1 MNSNRS
7 YRVRTE
13 VGQNSP
19 SILNVKIDN
28 SFDILE
34 ILSLKLDQEN
44 LYHLPKSNY
53 GVIVG
58 RVIANKGF
66 GVPNAK
72 ISVFIPRENNEEVT
86 SLYSYSSPFSN
97 GEDGVRYNLLPSM
110 VNEECHQDVGTFFT
124 KKTLLDNNTAIEIF
138 EKYYKFTTTTNSAG
152 DFFLSGIPTGMQ
164 QVHMDLDM
172 SDCGVLS
179 QTPRDMIYKGYN
191 INQFESNVQFKKSTN
206 LNNLAQIFTQN
217 KSIYVYPFWGDT
229 TDEDTNSTITRCDIE
244 IDYEFEPTCIF
255 MGSVITDTGEAS
267 LSKKCQPD
275 IMLGKMSNMVTGEGS
290 IEMIRKTPSGKVE
303 EFSVKGQKLIDGN
316 GVWCYQIPMNLDY
329 VTTDEF
335 GNLVASDNPNKGIAT
350 RTRVRFRISM
360 MDIEGDEIARKRA
373 RYLVPNNPLL
383 DSEYYPE
390 FNRNH
395 EFDYEFGSLTADEN
409 FRDLYWNK
417 VYTVKSY
424 IPRLQKKSSAGKK
437 NYIGI
442 KAVNHYGDNNP
453 MPYNNIQIKFNFTY
467 RFICTF
473 LMLWF
478 RLIAILNKM
487 ISPLAY
493 ALLKVGKF
501 LYRIG
506 SLFSGNNN
514 EPRSREAEESEINN
528 DEDNNNKR
536 QGFMTVGCRFIRIA
550 LQMPI
555 GFDSDL
561 CEEIGGIPV
570 SKFYPGIN
578 DKMYNLIY
586 DNGGWQG
593 GFGTTEIEV
602 ELKRRPSSK
611 WGGKCFGTGWITQ
624 DLLTSPIYT
633 ELSGLINCIENALA
647 TENEVISFNFHND
660 WVNGVLYFPLWM
672 RVIRL
677 KKTFFFGLFKRKA
690 KDTYCRATERPK
702 GRGLKIYHP
711 CAPVREYEGD
721 NLRPLFTTSR
731 FSITNPQA
739 NQTDYDPNGAET
751 VKEHLDKWLKII
763 DFYTKRGIESN
774 GFRFKSHK
782 KTIGILKTDNG
793 VIVEK
798 ETKLGEYV
806 YYYACGEYQQGSD
819 GKFKSQNNVVKQL
832 FATDIVLL
840 GSLDKCDS
848 DGIPQFFKELSSTT
862 YNMPPSLL
870 SLDYEIDDE
879 KDKENSTGLD
889 SDKNDDL
896 MEGIIPS
903 SIHTEY
909 SGADWGDSSYDI
921 HYNTQLGDYSN
932 ADPSENNRTNQH
944 LHGQPTNND
953 NPPNNNEN
961 GNQWTLKS
969 MLNRLLDAIR
979 STDSNVGRPIAIPI
993 IPGGEQF
1000 DNGGLFYGI
1009 TCNSS
1014 YVKPKSCINLSRQ
1027 CEFGVTLDQSI
1038 DIPGNLQDVEND
1050 NSYGLLLPDGFI
1062 SYDEI
1067 ISHDGRSMFAT
1078 MNHDLLKYKYD
1089 ERTGYKKTDFRH
1101 KYIDNFDGS
1110 LRNLMV
1116 NLHQGYMD
1124 SGGDVTP
1131 RLRNYINNYKLETIN
1146 KDYVRFRFGGNV
1158 NYYNVNGWFLNRDVE
1173 VKDRIPQYRNSFYF
1187 YFGLKEGKT
1196 AIDRFRNEYYGS
1208 CPNDTSDY
1216 SVKTDF
1222 QPNSWCGDSGYFS
1235 LYARGITTPYTVSF
1249 QNNDDLGTENIFLS
1263 GVSSE
1268 KIYLSPLINPTLEGD
1283 GYVWMKDENDNP
1295 IELPNGHYTVTIT
1308 DADGV
1313 TTSIEVPFVSARV
1326 TAQINSVNFMKTNEE
1341 LFNEQGIIYQD
1352 IANNTNTTGD
1362 NITRDIGGCILI
1374 SNLHIGSDSDGDR
1387 IKINITP
1394 ANHSDFLPTD
1404 PLGYYSGFEYTVTLG
1419 GSSWDW
1425 DGNQGTATG
1434 NMGRIKYDEPS
1445 DGYYITLPKGGV
1457 LYNVKLTMLCDNTET
1472 ENQITSNIFVDE
1484 GTASTLLINGIDYR
1498 LLLGFD
1504 SGVDNDGVFDSS
1516 EVSGWVDI
1524 DNISYANGTN
1534 FLPVATSQ
1542 TKLLNRL
1549 SHLPLP
1555 TSTDVINTIEL
1566 LSTETIDGSNSCYRW
1581 PKSYRLLLTDMPVDI
1596 QSYDTIPSVNVGM
1609 YIYYEYNSIIEEQV
1623 GRPNDWIF
1631 SINDTYAT
1639 NAESSLD
1646 NTFHSY
1652 RRVGD
1657 ETNGYVYYHYT
1668 LLPHKELYEW
1678 NSASYEQVEVD
1689 GHPVS
1694 NYQDYPNFDYAG
1706 YYGGMSDEDKESWVE
1721 IINTYIDNR
1730 YDLIVKMKDAFW
1742 IQDYQEGVDNNE
1754 GNTLSLSTNGY
1765 DLPYTKVIKYT
1776 DYMDNL
1782 NMPIQ
1787 PTPSE
1792 QVYETTT
1799 DNKPHIWYPLVNM
1812 NEVDNTIEWNNKLPY
1827 AVGMECGN
1835 GTKLPSSI
1843 GINTDIETT
1852 NKTKILSEFT
1862 KLLYMNKTFDF
1873 KYVCWGETGDF
1884 NSGVYRIWDY
1894 DARPSSSSPTIPG
1907 SNSLYPI
1914 TKNGMIAFRIQN
1926 GIIKGDI
1933 DYDNNARVNF
1943 ISQKLTNNRTNEETE
1958 LNICNFKDETTNMYD
1973 TENRMPTRRTL
1984 VEDLSMISEVNPN
1997 LMDNSNTNPTLN
2009 DYRVWIDNANRLQ
2022 LQTFPRNGSDSYSV
2036 DFIHHYMGY
2045 DIQPEELQGVS
2056 VKPGL
2061 KVNLNG
2067 SILVKNSYY
2076 NNGQVASKND
2086 LTGCIIRP
2094 NINGDELNINVSYY
2108 LVIHEYDTV
2117 RNIQIDNSS
2126 DYSAKWKYMVKQP
2139 YIDHYKKF
2147 NDNRNNFQYSTL
2159 IDAFGD
2165 VMKPSNKFTFATRT
2179 GFYVNNDEYGLE
2191 LTNEE
2196 GNTVDMTE
2204 AQSSSIVIA
2213 KCENG
2218 NDETV
2223 VHEFDMDEL
2232 FGQYSLPGVTN
2243 SDYNNYICSSSL
2255 LYVIAKDA
2263 NSRTLAASPLIDMI
2277 DWQAQLV
2284 CYTNGD
2290 MVLRIHKPS
2299 YQSTNNT
2306 PDDSL
2311 RYYYYFTKPLVISP
2325 TRDNESYYFEI
2336 DIPTCTAQQINRT
2349 STGLPRWWEIT
2360 LRSSGT
2366 ITTNGITFIN
2376 DSQKSI
2382 QDVINDYWNSSL
2394 VGSMCNLYYI
2404 DIAGVGHYSE
2414 HVQVVNDTT
2423 MWPSNILDNTY
2434 GIYDDGTNGD
2444 YSVQ

>member
-1 MNSNRS
+1 M
-7 YRVRTE
+7 
-13 VGQNSP
+13 
-19 SILNVKIDN
+19 LNVKIDN

-72 ISVFIPRENNEEVT
+72 ISVFIPRENDEELT

-229 TDEDTNSTITRCDIE
+229 TDEDTNITITRCDIE

-275 IMLGKMSNMVTGEGS
+275 VMLGKMSNMVTGEGS
-290 IEMIRKTPSGKVE
+290 IEMIRKTPNGKVE

-424 IPRLQKKSSAGKK
+424 IPRLQKKSSVGKK

-506 SLFSGNNN
+506 KFFSTGGNPRNREDEENSYGDVGDN
-514 EPRSREAEESEINN
+514 EGKKSS
-528 DEDNNNKR
+528 
-536 QGFMTVGCRFIRIA
+536 GFMTVGCRFIRIA

-578 DKMYNLIY
+578 SKMYNLIY
-586 DNGGWQG
+586 DNGGWNG
-593 GFGTTEIEV
+593 SFGSTGIER
-602 ELKRRPSSK
+602 ELNSPTGR
-611 WGGKCFGTGWITQ
+611 WGAGCFGSQWVTRE
-624 DLLTSPIYT
+624 LLTSPIYT

-660 WVNGVLYFPLWM
+660 WINGVLYFPLWM
-672 RVIRL
+672 RVIRP
-677 KKTFFFGLFKRKA
+677 KKTFFLGLFKIKA
-690 KDTYCRATERPK
+690 KDTYCRATEHPK

-711 CAPVREYEGD
+711 CAPIRSYEGD
-721 NLRPLFTTSR
+721 NLKPLFTTNT
-731 FSITNPQA
+731 FSETNPSA
-739 NQTDYDPNGAET
+739 NNNYDPNGTIT
-751 VKEHLDKWLKII
+751 VREHLDKWLRII
-763 DFYTKRGIESN
+763 DFYTGNGVESN

-806 YYYACGEYQQGSD
+806 YYYACGEYQQG
-819 GKFKSQNNVVKQL
+819 GNEKFKSQNNVVKQL

-840 GSLDKCDS
+840 GSLDKCDV
-848 DGIPQFFKELSSTT
+848 DGVPQFFKELSSTT

-870 SLDYEIDDE
+870 SLDYEINDE

-896 MEGIIPS
+896 MEGIIPN

-909 SGADWGDSSYDI
+909 SGADWGDSSYDM
-921 HYNTQLGDYSN
+921 HYNTRLDYDEN
-932 ADPSENNRTNQH
+932 RNERDDRDDENNTRNPNGDT
-944 LHGQPTNND
+944 PPETNNTG
-953 NPPNNNEN
+953 NE
-961 GNQWTLKS
+961 WTLKS
-969 MLNRLLDAIR
+969 MVNRLLEAII

-1038 DIPGNLQDVEND
+1038 DIPGDLQNVEND

-1110 LRNLMV
+1110 LRNLMI
-1116 NLHQGYMD
+1116 NLHSGY
-1124 SGGDVTP
+1124 GNNIETTP
-1131 RLRNYINNYKLETIN
+1131 TLRNYVSNYKLETIN

-1158 NYYNVNGWFLNRDVE
+1158 NYYNVNGQFLLKDVRN
-1173 VKDRIPQYRNSFYF
+1173 RIPQYRNSFYF

-1208 CPNDTSDY
+1208 CPNDRSDY

-1222 QPNSWCGDSGYFS
+1222 RPNSWCGDSGYFS

-1249 QNNDDLGTENIFLS
+1249 QNNDDLGAENIFLS

-1268 KIYLSPLINPTLEGD
+1268 KIYLSPLANPTLEED

-1295 IELPNGHYTVTIT
+1295 IELPNGHYTITIT
-1308 DADGV
+1308 DSDGI
-1313 TTSIEVPFVSARV
+1313 TTSMELPFVAPRI
-1326 TAQINSVNFMKTNEE
+1326 TAQINSVNFIKSNDE
-1341 LFNEQGIIYQD
+1341 LFNEPGITYEIV
-1352 IANNTNTTGD
+1352 ANNTITTGT

-1374 SNLHIGSDSDGDR
+1374 SNLRTGTDNNSDDV
-1387 IKINITP
+1387 KITITP
-1394 ANHSDFLPTD
+1394 ANQSDFLPPD
-1404 PLGYYSGFEYTVTLG
+1404 PTLGGYTGFEYTVTLG
-1419 GSSWDW
+1419 GSSWGWHPEQD
-1425 DGNQGTATG
+1425 TM
-1434 NMGRIKYDEPS
+1434 MGKIKYENSS
-1445 DGYYITLPKGGV
+1445 DSYFITLPKGGI
-1457 LYNVKLTMLCDNTET
+1457 LYNVKLTMLCDGEET
-1472 ENQITSNIFVDE
+1472 QNQIDSNIYVSE
-1484 GTASTLLINGIDYR
+1484 GTESTILINGVDYR
-1498 LLLGFD
+1498 LLSGFD
-1504 SGVDNDGVFDSS
+1504 SGVDNDGIFTPSNVR
-1516 EVSGWVDI
+1516 GWVDI
-1524 DNISYANGTN
+1524 DNISYADDNID
-1534 FLPVATSQ
+1534 FLPTATSQ
-1542 TKLLNRL
+1542 TRLLNKL
-1549 SHLPLP
+1549 ETNPLP
-1555 TSTDVINTIEL
+1555 SSSEVINTINL
-1566 LSTETIDGSNSCYRW
+1566 LSTEVITGSDSSYRW
-1581 PKSYRLLLTDMPVDI
+1581 PKSYRLLRTDMSVNI
-1596 QSYDTIPSVNVGM
+1596 QSYDIIPSVNLGM
-1609 YIYYEYNSIIEEQV
+1609 YIYHEYNDVISELCP
-1623 GRPNDWIF
+1623 RPDDWIF
-1631 SINDTYAT
+1631 SINDTYA
-1639 NAESSLD
+1639 NIAESD
-1646 NTFHSY
+1646 ADTTFHTY
-1652 RRVGD
+1652 RRIID
-1657 ETNGYVYYHYT
+1657 NQLPDGYAYYHYT
-1668 LLPHKELYEW
+1668 LVPHKELYEW
-1678 NSASYEQVEVD
+1678 NGTSYEQVVVD
-1689 GHPVS
+1689 GHTIS
-1694 NYQDYPNFDYAG
+1694 DYQDYPNFDYEG
-1706 YYGGMSDEDKESWVE
+1706 YYDGMTDDEKESWVG
-1721 IINTYIDNR
+1721 IINTYIDRR
-1730 YDLIVKMKDAFW
+1730 YDVVVKMKDAFW
-1742 IQDYQEGVDNNE
+1742 IQDYQKDMEDNE
-1754 GNTLSLSTNGY
+1754 GNTLSLTTDGY

-1776 DYMDNL
+1776 DYKDNPNL
-1782 NMPIQ
+1782 PVQTDISLQAYN
-1787 PTPSE
+1787 S
-1792 QVYETTT
+1792 TT
-1799 DNKPHIWYPLVNM
+1799 DNKLHIWYPLIDM
-1812 NEVDNTIEWNNKLPY
+1812 DDSDNTLMWNNKLPY
-1827 AVGMECGN
+1827 AIGMECGN
-1835 GTKLPSSI
+1835 GTKMPTTI
-1843 GINTDIETT
+1843 GINTSIHTT

-1862 KLLYMNKTFDF
+1862 KLQYMDKTFDF
-1873 KYVCWGETGDF
+1873 KYVCWGETGDL

-1894 DARPSSSSPTIPG
+1894 DARPISGDTTPG
-1907 SNSLYPI
+1907 SNSPYPI
-1914 TKNGMIAFRIQN
+1914 TKNGMIAFAIEN

-1943 ISQKLTNNRTNEETE
+1943 TSQRLVNDTTGTEIE
-1958 LNICNFKDETTNMYD
+1958 LNICNFRENVYGRCD

-1984 VEDLSMISEVNPN
+1984 VEDLSMVDEINPN
-1997 LMDNSNTNPTLN
+1997 LTTDSNTNPTLN
-2009 DYRVWIDNANRLQ
+2009 NYMVWDESENRLQ
-2022 LQTFPRNGSDSYSV
+2022 LQTFPRNSSDTYSV
-2036 DFIHHYMGY
+2036 DFTHHYMGY
-2045 DIQPEELQGVS
+2045 DVQPDELQGVS

-2061 KVNLNG
+2061 KVNLEG

-2076 NNGQVASKND
+2076 DADLSSVVNKND
-2086 LTGCIIRP
+2086 LTGCFITP
-2094 NINGDELNINVSYY
+2094 NINSDELNIGVTYY
-2108 LVIHEYDTV
+2108 LVIHEYDAV
-2117 RNIQIDNSS
+2117 RDIPIDGGNVYA
-2126 DYSAKWKYMVKQP
+2126 DKAKYMVKHP
-2139 YIDHYKKF
+2139 YIDHYKHF
-2147 NDNRNNFQYSTL
+2147 NDNHDYFEYATANDNFGY
-2159 IDAFGD
+2159 I
-2165 VMKPSNKFTFATRT
+2165 MKPYNKFTFTRRV
-2179 GFYVNNDEYGLE
+2179 GFYDISYDNNIYGIEFTDED
-2191 LTNEE
+2191 
-2196 GNTVDMTE
+2196 GNIITFDEANGTSFVIGKCYNGEDDTVE
-2204 AQSSSIVIA
+2204 H
-2213 KCENG
+2213 N
-2218 NDETV
+2218 
-2223 VHEFDMDEL
+2223 FDMQEL
-2232 FGQYSLPGVTN
+2232 FGTYSLSGVSN
-2243 SDYNNYICSSSL
+2243 YVYNNYICSSAL
-2255 LYVIAKDA
+2255 FYVIAKDD

-2277 DWQAQLV
+2277 DWQAQIV
-2284 CYTNGD
+2284 YFNNGD
-2290 MVLRIHKPS
+2290 ITLRIHKPS
-2299 YQSTNNT
+2299 YKNSNNT
-2306 PDDSL
+2306 ADDTL
-2311 RYYYYFTKPLVISP
+2311 RYYYYFTKPLIISP
-2325 TRDNESYYFEI
+2325 TKDDESYYFEV
-2336 DIPTCTAQQINRT
+2336 DIPTCTAQQINMTTDR
-2349 STGLPRWWEIT
+2349 LPRWWEIT
-2360 LRSSGT
+2360 LRSGQS
-2366 ITTNGITFIN
+2366 ITTDGITFIN
-2376 DSQKSI
+2376 DSQKTL
-2382 QDVINDYWNSSL
+2382 QDVITDYWDSSL
-2394 VGSMCNLYYI
+2394 VGSVCNLYYI
-2404 DIAGVGHYSE
+2404 DIAGIGHYSE
-2414 HVQVVNDTT
+2414 HIPVADETNKWGDDL
-2423 MWPSNILDNTY
+2423 SGLY
-2434 GIYDDGTNGD
+2434 SDGTDDED
-2444 YSVQ
+2444 YRN

>member
-19 SILNVKIDN
+19 NILNVKIDN

-72 ISVFIPRENNEEVT
+72 ISVFIPKDNTEELT
-86 SLYSYSSPFSN
+86 PLYTYSSPFSN
-97 GEDGVRYNLLPSM
+97 GSDGIRYNLLPSM

-124 KKTLLDNNTAIEIF
+124 KKTLLDNNTVIEIF
-138 EKYYKFTTTTNSAG
+138 EKYYRYTTTTNSAG
-152 DFFLSGIPTGMQ
+152 DFFLSGVPTGMQ

-267 LSKKCQPD
+267 ISKKCQPD
-275 IMLGKMSNMVTGEGS
+275 VMLGKMSNMVTGEGS
-290 IEMIRKTPSGKVE
+290 IEMIRKTPNGKVE
-303 EFSVKGQKLIDGN
+303 EYSVKGQKLIDGN

-478 RLIAILNKM
+478 RLVAILNKM

-501 LYRIG
+501 LYYIG
-506 SLFSGNNN
+506 SLFGTNGL
-514 EPRSREAEESEINN
+514 PRDYDNEESEGENT
-528 DEDNNNKR
+528 DNEHNKR
-536 QGFMTVGCRFIRIA
+536 RGFMTVGCRFIRTA

-578 DKMYNLIY
+578 TKMYELIY
-586 DNGGWQG
+586 DNG
-593 GFGTTEIEV
+593 
-602 ELKRRPSSK
+602 R
-611 WGGKCFGTGWITQ
+611 WGGGVGATGIENELLHTPNANWGGRCFATHWVTQ

-672 RVIRL
+672 RVIRP

-711 CAPVREYEGD
+711 CAPVRSYEGD
-721 NLRPLFTTSR
+721 NLRPLFTTSG
-731 FSITNPQA
+731 FSDVNPQA
-739 NQTDYDPNGAET
+739 TRDFDPNGTKT
-751 VKEHLDKWLKII
+751 VKEHLEKWLKVI
-763 DFYTKRGIESN
+763 DFYTQPGVESN
-774 GFRFKSHK
+774 GYRFKSHK
-782 KTIGILKTDNG
+782 KTIGVLKTDNG

-806 YYYACGEYQQGSD
+806 YYYSCGEYQQASEN
-819 GKFKSQNNVVKQL
+819 GKFRSHDNVVKQL

-840 GSLDKCDS
+840 GSLDKCDA

-870 SLDYEIDDE
+870 SLDYEVDDE
-879 KDKENSTGLD
+879 KDQENSMGLD

-903 SIHTEY
+903 TIHTEY

-932 ADPSENNRTNQH
+932 ADPSENDRTNQH
-944 LHGQPTNND
+944 LTVQPRNDDEPPEHND
-953 NPPNNNEN
+953 NGNE
-961 GNQWTLKS
+961 WSLKS
-969 MLNRLLDAIR
+969 MTNKLLALVNGNE
-979 STDSNVGRPIAIPI
+979 SNTGHPIAIPI

-1009 TCNSS
+1009 TCSSS

-1038 DIPGNLQDVEND
+1038 DIPGDLLNVEND

-1078 MNHDLLKYKYD
+1078 MNYDLLKYKYD

-1116 NLHQGYMD
+1116 NLHQGNNY
-1124 SGGDVTP
+1124 SGGGVTP

-1158 NYYNVNGWFLNRDVE
+1158 NYYNVNGYFLRSDVK

-1208 CPNDTSDY
+1208 CPNDSSSY
-1216 SVKTDF
+1216 SVKTAF

-1249 QNNDDLGTENIFLS
+1249 QNNDDLGAENILLP
-1263 GVSSE
+1263 GLLNE
-1268 KIYLSPLINPTLEGD
+1268 KIYLSPIVNPSLEGD
-1283 GYVWMKDENDNP
+1283 GFVWIKDEHDNP
-1295 IELPNGHYTVTIT
+1295 ITLPNGHYTVTIV
-1308 DADGV
+1308 DGDGA
-1313 TTSIEVPFVSARV
+1313 TTSLELPFVAPRI
-1326 TAQINSVNFMKTNEE
+1326 TAQINSVNFTRTNEE
-1341 LFNEQGIIYQD
+1341 LFNEQGITYD
-1352 IANNTNTTGD
+1352 VIANNTNTTGT
-1362 NITRDIGGCILI
+1362 NITRDIGGCVLI
-1374 SNLHIGSDSDGDR
+1374 SNIRTGTDNNNDSV
-1387 IKINITP
+1387 KITVTP
-1394 ANHSDFLPTD
+1394 ANQSDFLPTD
-1404 PLGYYSGFEYTVTLG
+1404 PLGYYTGFEYIVTLG
-1419 GSSWDW
+1419 DSSTDDW
-1425 DGNQGTATG
+1425 QPDQGT
-1434 NMGRIKYDEPS
+1434 MGKIKYDEVS

-1457 LYNVKLTMLCDNTET
+1457 LYNVKLTMLCDGEET

-1484 GTASTLLINGIDYR
+1484 GTTSTLLINDIDYR
-1498 LLLGFD
+1498 LLSGFD
-1504 SGVDNDGVFDSS
+1504 SGVDNDGIFDSS
-1516 EVSGWVDI
+1516 DVSGWVDI

-1534 FLPVATSQ
+1534 FLPVASSQ
-1542 TKLLNRL
+1542 TKLLNKL
-1549 SHLPLP
+1549 ETDPSPS
-1555 TSTDVINTIEL
+1555 STEVIYTIGL
-1566 LSTETIDGSNSCYRW
+1566 LSDETIDGSDSSYRW
-1581 PKSYRLLLTDMPVDI
+1581 TKSYRLLLTDMPVNI
-1596 QSYDTIPSVNVGM
+1596 PSYNTIPSVNVGL
-1609 YIYYEYNSIIEEQV
+1609 YIYYEYNDVNWEQL
-1623 GRPNDWIF
+1623 PCPDDWVF
-1631 SINDTYAT
+1631 SNNDTYAT
-1639 NAESSLD
+1639 VNDSNAD
-1646 NTFHSY
+1646 DTFHTWRRIGTNENEYIY
-1652 RRVGD
+1652 R
-1657 ETNGYVYYHYT
+1657 HYT
-1668 LLPHKELYEW
+1668 LVPHKELYKW
-1678 NSASYEQVEVD
+1678 NSSSYEQVEVG

-1694 NYQDYPNFDYAG
+1694 GYQDDPNFDYAG
-1706 YYGGMSDEDKESWVE
+1706 YYDGMTDEGKETWIQ
-1721 IINTYIDNR
+1721 IINANIDKR
-1730 YDLIVKMKDAFW
+1730 YNLVIKMKDAFW
-1742 IQDYQEGVDNNE
+1742 IQDYQEGMDGNE
-1754 GNTLSLSTNGY
+1754 GNTLSLTTNGY

-1782 NMPIQ
+1782 NTPTQ

-1792 QVYETTT
+1792 QTYDTTT
-1799 DNKPHIWYPLVNM
+1799 DNKPHIWYPLIDM
-1812 NEVDNTIEWNNKLPY
+1812 NVTDNTIEWNNKLPY

-1835 GTKLPSSI
+1835 GTKLPSTI
-1843 GINTDIETT
+1843 GVNTDINTV

-1862 KLLYMNKTFDF
+1862 KLLYLNKTFDF
-1873 KYVCWGETGDF
+1873 KYVCWGETGDL

-1894 DARPSSSSPTIPG
+1894 DARPADSTDTDSLPG
-1907 SNSLYPI
+1907 SNSLNPI
-1914 TKNGMIAFRIQN
+1914 TKNGMIAFAIKN

-1943 ISQKLTNNRTNEETE
+1943 ISQKLINNRTNEETE
-1958 LNICNFKDETTNMYD
+1958 LNICNFKAEYTNVYD
-1973 TENRMPTRRTL
+1973 TESRMPTRRTL
-1984 VEDLSMISEVNPN
+1984 VENFSMIEENITN
-1997 LMDNSNTNPTLN
+1997 LTTDSNTNPTLN
-2009 DYRVWIDNANRLQ
+2009 NYRVWIDDVNGLQ
-2022 LQTFPRNGSDSYSV
+2022 LQTFPRNSGDTYSV
-2036 DFIHHYMGY
+2036 DFTHHYMGY
-2045 DIQPEELQGVS
+2045 DTQLEELQGITI
-2056 VKPGL
+2056 KPGL
-2061 KVNLNG
+2061 KVNLEG
-2067 SILVKNSYY
+2067 SLLTKNSYY
-2076 NNGQVASKND
+2076 DSGQSTVMDKNNLA
-2086 LTGCIIRP
+2086 GCFIRP
-2094 NINGDELNINVSYY
+2094 NINSEDLDINVTYY
-2108 LVIHEYDTV
+2108 LVIHEYDAV
-2117 RNIQIDNSS
+2117 RNVRIDDS
-2126 DYSAKWKYMVKQP
+2126 DDYADKWKYMVKHP
-2139 YIDHYKKF
+2139 YIGHYKKF
-2147 NDNRNNFQYSTL
+2147 NDNHINFQYSEDLDT
-2159 IDAFGD
+2159 FGD
-2165 VMKPSNKFTFATRT
+2165 VMKPNNRFTFATRN
-2179 GFYVNNDEYGLE
+2179 GYYVSNSDYGLE
-2191 LTNEE
+2191 LTDEN
-2196 GNTVDMTE
+2196 GNTADMDE
-2204 AQSSSIVIA
+2204 AKLTSIVIA

-2223 VHEFDMDEL
+2223 AHEFDMQQL
-2232 FGQYSLPGVTN
+2232 FGTYSLPGVSSTE
-2243 SDYNNYICSSSL
+2243 YNTKICSSSL

-2263 NSRTLAASPLIDMI
+2263 DSRTLAASPIIDMV

-2284 CYTNGD
+2284 YYNSGAD
-2290 MVLRIHKPS
+2290 IVLRIHKPS
-2299 YQSTNNT
+2299 YMSSSNT
-2306 PDDSL
+2306 SDDAL
-2311 RYYYYFTKPLVISP
+2311 RYYYYFTKPLIISP
-2325 TRDNESYYFEI
+2325 TKDDETYFFEV
-2336 DIPTCTAQQINRT
+2336 DIPNCNAQEINR
-2349 STGLPRWWEIT
+2349 SGSGWPRWWEISLYT
-2360 LRSSGT
+2360 SGT
-2366 ITTNGITFIN
+2366 ATTNGITFIN
-2376 DSQKSI
+2376 DNQKTMA
-2382 QDVINDYWNSSL
+2382 DVRTYWQNHFTNNE
-2394 VGSMCNLYYI
+2394 CQLYYK

-2414 HVQVVNDTT
+2414 HVAVV
-2423 MWPSNILDNTY
+2423 DNATKWGDNLS
-2434 GIYDDGTNGD
+2434 GIYDDGTYGN
-2444 YSVQ
+2444 YSN